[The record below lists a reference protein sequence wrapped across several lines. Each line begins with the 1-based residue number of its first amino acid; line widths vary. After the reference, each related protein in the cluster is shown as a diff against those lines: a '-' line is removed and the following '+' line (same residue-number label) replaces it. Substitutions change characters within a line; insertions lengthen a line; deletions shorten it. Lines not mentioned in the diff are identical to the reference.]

1 MNFIKQFTQDSEN
14 VNSQKILIVHFDPK
28 ENPNLRTLGNKVKQ
42 GTVLICDTSKLDRQK
57 VTMYI
62 QYLTGFTE
70 GNNGSIAKIDDKRL
84 MFMPQNV
91 LAEDYQQALTVP
103 PKEEDDNATIEDAEN
118 AKREDIRSKQRN

>member
-1 MNFIKQFTQDSEN
+1 MNFIKQLTQDSDSN
-14 VNSQKILIVHFDPK
+14 LQKILIVHFDPK
-28 ENPNLRTLGNKVKQ
+28 EDANLRTLGSKIKQ
-42 GTVLICDTSKLDRQK
+42 GTVLICDTSKLDREK

-70 GNNGSIAKIDDKRL
+70 GNNGSVTKIDDKRL

-103 PKEEDDNATIEDAEN
+103 PKEEDSVTIEDAEN
-118 AKREDIRSKQRN
+118 SKLEDGQDTLE